1 MTDHPVTLARQLFL
15 QTRWFLRSG
24 MSGQQAI
31 ELVTRQNASILG
43 IDDRLGTLQ
52 RGKWA
57 SFICWS
63 GDPFNI
69 ASYPKAVYGEGQLLY
84 SE

>member
-1 MTDHPVTLARQLFL
+1 
-15 QTRWFLRSG
+15 
-24 MSGQQAI
+24 MSRQQAI
-31 ELVTRQNASILG
+31 ELITHKNAGILG

-63 GDPFNI
+63 GDPFNM
-69 ASYPKAVYGEGQLLY
+69 ANYPKAVYGEGGLVY
-84 SE
+84 SD

>member
-1 MTDHPVTLARQLFL
+1 MTDHPVILARQLFL
-15 QTRWFLRSG
+15 QTRWFLRAG
-24 MSGQQAI
+24 MSRQEAI
-31 ELVTRQNASILG
+31 ELVTQKNAVVLG

-57 SFICWS
+57 SFIGWS
-63 GDPFNI
+63 GDPFDM
-69 ASYPKAVYGEGQLLY
+69 ASFPKVVYGEGDLLF